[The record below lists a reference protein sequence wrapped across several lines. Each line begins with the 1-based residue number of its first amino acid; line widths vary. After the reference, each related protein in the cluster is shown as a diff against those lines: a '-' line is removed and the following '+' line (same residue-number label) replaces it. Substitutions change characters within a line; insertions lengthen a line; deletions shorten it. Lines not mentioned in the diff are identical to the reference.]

1 MTDRRPAKVLVLAA
15 ALFAVA
21 AVAGAWG
28 DWILWKPYAGIM
40 ITLAVAGLLVV
51 AAAFALIPRR
61 LTRRIGL
68 LVAAVALGGLAG
80 QNLGP
85 SRPALTTSQG
95 LVTVTLT
102 SPRAATGSAPATCEL
117 DSGATELSMWSDPNL
132 RLDILPV
139 DPTAPSDSDQGAFVM
154 IGVDIGDRWM
164 AGPDRRPDHV
174 LVGAMI
180 SGPTVKGAETRMVT
194 GRDSSIELAWT
205 GAGGTVRFGGMTRD
219 TRYAEAVGDPID
231 LAGTITWTCG
241 G

>member
-1 MTDRRPAKVLVLAA
+1 MTDRRPAWIWVIAA
-15 ALFAVA
+15 GLFAIAAVA
-21 AVAGAWG
+21 AAWG
-28 DWILWKPYAGIM
+28 DWILWESYSGIM
-40 ITLAVAGLLVV
+40 ITFAVAGLLIVAVV
-51 AAAFALIPRR
+51 FAVIPRR

-85 SRPALTTSQG
+85 ARPTLTVSQG

-117 DSGATELSMWSDPNL
+117 DDRATELSMWGDPNL
-132 RLDILPV
+132 RLDILPA
-139 DPTAPSDSDQGAFVM
+139 DPTAPSDIDQRSFVA
-154 IGVDIGDRWM
+154 IGVSVGDRWM
-164 AGPDRRPDHV
+164 DGPDRRSDDV

-180 SGPTVKGAETRMVT
+180 SGSMGKDAETRMVS
-194 GRDSSIELAWT
+194 GRASSIDLAWT
-205 GAGGTVRFGGMTRD
+205 AAGGTVRFGGLTRD
-219 TRYAEAVGDPID
+219 TRYAEATGDPID